1 MNSVNRL
8 IVVIFAVILLLLGA
22 SSAHADTI
30 LNYQISGPGSFSA
43 SFTLPQNPTPSAGN
57 QFAFDFVGLPVDV
70 NGTWTNLT
78 VAFYNSFVGGG
89 VLGSNTF
96 DLYGQQLYSWSGSAS
111 KPTMYLGTFY
121 TIGLASGSGLGLYTV
136 TVTDPP
142 PTVSKPVPEPASAS
156 LLGMGLVM
164 LFGLH
169 LLRRSA

>member
-1 MNSVNRL
+1 MNCSFLRVL
-8 IVVIFAVILLLLGA
+8 AVATIILLLGA

-57 QFAFDFVGLPVDV
+57 KFAFDFVGLPVDV
-70 NGTWTNLT
+70 NGSWTNLT
-78 VAFYNSFVGGG
+78 VAFYSSLAGGG

-96 DLYGQQLYSWSGSAS
+96 DLYGQQLYSWSGSLS
-111 KPTMYLGTFY
+111 TPTMYLGTFY
-121 TIGLASGSGLGLYTV
+121 AIGLATGSGLGLYKV

-142 PTVSKPVPEPASAS
+142 LTASKPVPEPASAS
-156 LLGMGLVM
+156 LLGLGVLM
-164 LFGLH
+164 LFGFH